1 LEGQQG
7 DNKQQNGLEDTDGV
21 AMIFH
26 CNHRTRAAN
35 GNHTCSQDVMPAKA
49 MKLSA
54 DDVKAQEEIIVLGPE
69 ERLQRHG
76 AT

>member
-1 LEGQQG
+1 
-7 DNKQQNGLEDTDGV
+7 
-21 AMIFH
+21 MIFH

-54 DDVKAQEEIIVLGPE
+54 DDVKAKEEIIVLDPG
-69 ERLQRHG
+69 
-76 AT
+76 